1 MNLKPSLSDY
11 EVAWLNNPRLNMFIT
26 VTLKQVLH
34 FPDGISCLTED
45 RAIDLA
51 RLLKNRTSNAI
62 DRKSKRNGSLPF
74 VTYIHGGTDKRWH
87 FHILTHR
94 PSTMPVTEF
103 EERFKGASLKIDWVY
118 EHFDFCEIGPTDA
131 DRIAVLKYCRDGSA
145 RSGEKAGTLCKETP
159 AASPVR
165 HVEFDSS
172 FTWRPAKLH
181 NTISTDIR
189 ILALGGTS
197 I

>member
-1 MNLKPSLSDY
+1 MYQKNELLDNEIS
-11 EVAWLNNPRLNMFIT
+11 WLNNANLNMLVT
-26 VTLKQVLH
+26 VTLRQFLH
-34 FPDGISCLTED
+34 YADGISFLTED
-45 RAIDLA
+45 RSMMVA
-51 RLLKNRTSNAI
+51 RLLKNRVSNAI
-62 DRKSKRNGSLPF
+62 GRTAKKNGTLPF
-74 VTYIHGGTDKRWH
+74 VTYLHGGVDKRWH

-94 PSTMPVTEF
+94 PPKMSVTEF
-103 EERFKGASLKIDWVY
+103 EKRFKTAALKIDWVY
-118 EHFDFCEIGPTDA
+118 EHFDFREIGPTDA
-131 DRIAVLKYCRDGSA
+131 DRMAVLKYCRDGSA
-145 RSGEKAGTLCKETP
+145 RSGEKAGTLCKQAP

-172 FTWRPAKLH
+172 FQWRPAKLH